1 MKPLIL
7 TINSHQLTDYQACE
21 EKYRIG
27 TVDSL
32 EAKKTKL
39 ALTKGTLWHLA
50 MARYY
55 QAQLETASEDLVYKR
70 ANKLIMTKIEIG
82 KSILA
87 SELELEVSTLIYKRF
102 MEYCSHWAGEKL
114 TPIAVEGIDE
124 NGRDRT
130 GFSKLFDEG
139 PNYRVIFEGKPD
151 LIATCENNKKYW
163 IDHKS
168 QSRASDHYSYSN
180 QFMAYTWAMGMPG
193 KINYTVF
200 VNNANDKTYRRQIV
214 APDQKQIEQWI
225 KRTKVWTRRI
235 IKSLLEDSFVH
246 NPASCETRY
255 GMCFFDDICKQTNDR
270 GRDWVIKSTFKK
282 REERYSS
289 WK

>member
-1 MKPLIL
+1 MEPIIL
-7 TINSHQLTDYQACE
+7 TINSHQLTDYQDCE

-27 TVDSL
+27 TVNSL
-32 EAKKTKL
+32 EAKETKL

-50 MARYY
+50 MARWY
-55 QAQLETASEDLVYKR
+55 QGRLEGN
-70 ANKLIMTKIEIG
+70 ANQKLKVAISS
-82 KSILA
+82 SILA
-87 SELELEVSTLIYKRF
+87 SELELEISAMISKRF
-102 MEYCSHWAGEKL
+102 LEYCSHWEGEQL
-114 TPIAVEGIDE
+114 TPIAVEGLDE

-130 GFSKLFDEG
+130 GFSKLFDAG
-139 PNYRVIFEGKPD
+139 PNYRVFFEGKPD
-151 LIATCENNKKYW
+151 LIAACENNKKYW

-168 QSRASDHYSYSN
+168 QAKAFDQYPYGN
-180 QFMAYTWAMGMPG
+180 QFMAYTWGMRMPG

-200 VNNANDKTYRRQIV
+200 VKNANDKTYRRQIV

-225 KRTKVWTRRI
+225 ERTKVWTQRI

-255 GMCFFDDICKQTNDR
+255 GMCFFHDICRQTSER
-270 GRDWVIKSTFKK
+270 GREWVIKSTFKK